1 MRKVRIY
8 GMVIF
13 WKSNR
18 KSLRISFVDIKNPH
32 NRGDI
37 EIDYKDGIS
46 EEDIKDAIAR
56 EKAIDKD
63 NIEIAKHILPN
74 LPLKES

>member
-1 MRKVRIY
+1 ME
-8 GMVIF
+8 
-13 WKSNR
+13 N
-18 KSLRISFVDIKNPH
+18 H
-32 NRGDI
+32 GDI

-63 NIEIAKHILPN
+63 NIEIAKHILVN
-74 LPLKES
+74 LPLKER